1 MSAETRKFLKV
12 AEGRTVRR
20 EADGQP
26 WDAAGEFAEDSRFIR
41 RRLADG
47 DLVEAEPP
55 AELEASADA
64 GEPETPDAPQTPAK
78 PDKPPRGEKPPKSAS
93 ADDEMK

>member
-1 MSAETRKFLKV
+1 MSAETRKFLKA

-47 DLVEAEPP
+47 DLVVASPPKAE
-55 AELEASADA
+55 
-64 GEPETPDAPQTPAK
+64 K
-78 PDKPPRGEKPPKSAS
+78 PDGGDKK
-93 ADDEMK
+93 